1 MNTYM
6 IPVDDKFVI
15 EVAKAISKARLI
27 RDTAAIVGPSLGIN
41 IDNNP
46 KLQAQLN
53 KEFIAMWD
61 NESNETALLKEEALA
76 DARAAVNNIN
86 LALLTITE

>member
-6 IPVDDKFVI
+6 IPVDDTFVT
-15 EVAKAISKARLI
+15 EVAKAIAKARLI
-27 RDTAAIVGPSLGIN
+27 RDTAAIVGPSLGID

-46 KLQAQLN
+46 KLQVQLSR
-53 KEFIAMWD
+53 EFIAMWD
-61 NESNETALLKEEALA
+61 NESADTALLKAEALA